1 MTYRECAR
9 NSARTDERERC
20 EVTQTTGATQAV
32 CEPHMLRIEEAA
44 RLSGL
49 GRTKFLQLVYAGE
62 VPGVARF
69 GRAVRVNRR
78 LLEAWLDERS
88 GAAVRQSA

>member
-1 MTYRECAR
+1 MP
-9 NSARTDERERC
+9 
-20 EVTQTTGATQAV
+20 QAV
-32 CEPHMLRIEEAA
+32 HEPLMLRVEEAA
-44 RLSGL
+44 KLSGL
-49 GRTKFLQLVYAGE
+49 GRTKFLELLYAGE

-88 GAAVRQSA
+88 GAEPQSA